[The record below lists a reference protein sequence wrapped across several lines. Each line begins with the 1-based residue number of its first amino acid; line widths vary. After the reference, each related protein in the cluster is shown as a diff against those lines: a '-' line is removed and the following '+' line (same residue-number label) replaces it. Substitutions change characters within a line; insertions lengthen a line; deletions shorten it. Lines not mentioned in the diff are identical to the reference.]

1 LTFFLFPV
9 PSREQKGLLQEVYF
23 WQTAQSFAKISK
35 LESVDRTQVFMT
47 EQKSARELFRAAYE
61 NRYTWDENFPGY
73 SADIE
78 IKQGDEVYTGNIR
91 INRDFSVE
99 VSGIEDEKV
108 QESVYNQVRDIVTHR
123 KRSSFEQAHGKNEF
137 SLGEE
142 DSTGAV
148 EILVKGDA
156 MGSNYKVRGTEICQV
171 SRVMGPMAFTINT
184 AKSLDTGEGYVSEG
198 YNAIFRSS
206 KTNELKAKRE
216 FEDIYEKVGD
226 YYVMTR
232 QVVHAIEGDQRIT
245 TEFNFSNIKLLEPA
259 TV

>member
-1 LTFFLFPV
+1 
-9 PSREQKGLLQEVYF
+9 
-23 WQTAQSFAKISK
+23 
-35 LESVDRTQVFMT
+35 MT
-47 EQKSARELFRAAYE
+47 EQTSARELFKAAYE
-61 NRYTWDENFPGY
+61 NRYTWDKDFPGY

-78 IKQGDEVYTGNIR
+78 IKQGDEVYTGKVR
-91 INRDFSVE
+91 INRDLTVE

-108 QESVYNQVRDIVTHR
+108 QESVYNQMRDIVTHR
-123 KRSSFEQAHGKNEF
+123 KRTAFEQAHGKSEF
-137 SLGEE
+137 SLGEG
-142 DSTGAV
+142 DHTGAV

-184 AKSLDTGEGYVSEG
+184 SKSLDTGEGYISQG

-206 KTNELKAKRE
+206 KTGDLKGKRE
-216 FEDIYEKVGD
+216 FEEVYEKLGA

-232 QVVHAIEGDQRIT
+232 QVVHAIEDEGRTT

-259 TV
+259 VV